1 MSIYYK
7 KSMFNLILWIT
18 LFIGSYVVIYFS
30 ADLFLDNLKD
40 LCYIY
45 NLSPFII
52 GMLILGID
60 PEESIASIIAAIN
73 GLPYVS
79 FGNVVGNSI
88 IAMTLP
94 FSLTVLLYVM
104 KFRSIS
110 KFYFIVL
117 YTLLFNL
124 LFSFIFSGG
133 MFVSAFVAIGMY
145 IIYVLRNL
153 KHHSQEKMEENLGNI
168 EQELTGL
175 ENSSKTKKIILTSL
189 GLVFVFIGGELLIL
203 SADQIIEI
211 VQIPEVFFGFIIIAF
226 VTNVEELT
234 LILKSVKKKAVEIGF
249 GGMIGKLIWNL
260 TISFG
265 ISGIF
270 IKNLPFKFILLW
282 NWLII
287 FLITLFM
294 NLSSKK
300 EQFAKRDGL
309 VLMGFFVIF
318 ITINIIFVVF

>member
-1 MSIYYK
+1 ML
-7 KSMFNLILWIT
+7 NLIVWLT
-18 LFIGSYVVIYFS
+18 LFIGSYVVIYFA

-40 LCYIY
+40 LCNIY

-73 GLPYVS
+73 GLPYIS

-94 FSLTVLLYVM
+94 FSLTVLIYTM

-110 KFYFIVL
+110 KFFFVVIYI
-117 YTLLFNL
+117 LLINL

-133 MFVSAFVAIGMY
+133 MFVSGFIAIGMY
-145 IIYVLRNL
+145 IIYVWRNL
-153 KHHSQEKMEENLGNI
+153 KHHTQEKIGDNLEI
-168 EQELTGL
+168 AEQKLTGL
-175 ENSSKTKKIILTSL
+175 ENASRMKKIILTSL
-189 GLVFVFIGGELLIL
+189 GLVFIFIGGELLIL
-203 SADQIIEI
+203 SADQIIDI

-249 GGMIGKLIWNL
+249 GGIIGKLIWNL
-260 TISFG
+260 TISIG

-282 NWLII
+282 NWLILVILTI
-287 FLITLFM
+287 FLNFST
-294 NLSSKK
+294 KK
-300 EQFAKRDGL
+300 EQFNKRDGL
-309 VLMGFFVIF
+309 ILMGFFVFF
-318 ITINIIFVVF
+318 IVINVLFVAF

>member
-1 MSIYYK
+1 ML
-7 KSMFNLILWIT
+7 NLIFWLT
-18 LFIGSYVVIYFS
+18 LFIGSYVVIFFA

-40 LCYIY
+40 LCNIY
-45 NLSPFII
+45 RLSPFII

-73 GLPYVS
+73 GLPYIS

-94 FSLTVLLYVM
+94 FCLTILIYAM
-104 KFRSIS
+104 KFRAIS
-110 KFYFIVL
+110 EFYFVII
-117 YTLLFNL
+117 YILLFNL
-124 LFSFIFSGG
+124 LFSFIFNGG
-133 MFVSAFVAIGMY
+133 MFLSAFVAIGMY

-153 KHHSQEKMEENLGNI
+153 KHHTQEKMEESLGNI
-168 EQELTGL
+168 EQKLQGIEI
-175 ENSSKTKKIILTSL
+175 SSKMKKIILTSL
-189 GLVFVFIGGELLIL
+189 GLVFIFVGGEFLIL
-203 SADQIIEI
+203 SADQIIDI
-211 VQIPEVFFGFIIIAF
+211 LQIPEVFFGFVIIAF

-282 NWLII
+282 NWLIL
-287 FLITLFM
+287 FVITLFM
-294 NLSSKK
+294 NFSSKK
-300 EQFAKRDGL
+300 EQFTKRDGL

-318 ITINIIFVVF
+318 ITINIIYLTI

>member
-1 MSIYYK
+1 ML
-7 KSMFNLILWIT
+7 NLIVWLT
-18 LFIGSYVVIYFS
+18 LFLGSYVVIYFA

-40 LCYIY
+40 LCNIY

-73 GLPYVS
+73 GLPYIS

-94 FSLTVLLYVM
+94 FSLTVLIYTM

-110 KFYFIVL
+110 KFFFVVIYI
-117 YTLLFNL
+117 LLINL

-133 MFVSAFVAIGMY
+133 MFVSGFIAIGMY
-145 IIYVLRNL
+145 IIYVWRNL
-153 KHHSQEKMEENLGNI
+153 KHHTQEKIGDNLEYAEQKLI
-168 EQELTGL
+168 EIEC
-175 ENSSKTKKIILTSL
+175 SSKMKKIILTSL
-189 GLVFVFIGGELLIL
+189 GLVFILIGGEFLIL
-203 SADQIIEI
+203 SADQIIDI

-249 GGMIGKLIWNL
+249 GGIIGKLIWNL
-260 TISFG
+260 TISIG

-282 NWLII
+282 NWLILVILTI
-287 FLITLFM
+287 FLNFST
-294 NLSSKK
+294 KK
-300 EQFAKRDGL
+300 EQFNKRDGL
-309 VLMGFFVIF
+309 ILMGFFVFF
-318 ITINIIFVVF
+318 IVINVLFVAF

>member
-1 MSIYYK
+1 ML
-7 KSMFNLILWIT
+7 NLIVWLS
-18 LFIGSYVVIYFS
+18 LFMGSYVVIYFA

-40 LCYIY
+40 LCLIY

-73 GLPYVS
+73 GLPYIS

-94 FSLTVLLYVM
+94 ISLTVLIYTL
-104 KFRSIS
+104 KFKSIS
-110 KFYFIVL
+110 KFYFVVL
-117 YTLLFNL
+117 YILLINL

-133 MFVSAFVAIGMY
+133 MFVSGFIAIGMY

-153 KHHSQEKMEENLGNI
+153 KHHTQEKIGETLDYGEGKLI
-168 EQELTGL
+168 GL
-175 ENSSKTKKIILTSL
+175 EESSKMKKIILTSL
-189 GLVFVFIGGELLIL
+189 GLVFIFIGGESLIL
-203 SADQIIEI
+203 SAGQIMDILH
-211 VQIPEVFFGFIIIAF
+211 IPEVFFGFIIIAF

-234 LILKSVKKKAVEIGF
+234 LILKSVKKEAVEIGF

-270 IKNLPFKFILLW
+270 IKNLSFEFILLW
-282 NWLII
+282 NWLIL
-287 FLITLFM
+287 FLLTLFL
-294 NLSSKK
+294 NFSSKK
-300 EQFAKRDGL
+300 EQFIKRDGL
-309 VLMGFFVIF
+309 IFMGFFVIF
-318 ITINIIFVVF
+318 IAINVLFVAF

>member
-1 MSIYYK
+1 ML
-7 KSMFNLILWIT
+7 NLIVWLT
-18 LFIGSYVVIYFS
+18 LFIGSYVVIYFA

-40 LCYIY
+40 LCNIY

-73 GLPYVS
+73 GLPYIS

-94 FSLTVLLYVM
+94 FSLTVLIYTM

-110 KFYFIVL
+110 KFFFVVIYI
-117 YTLLFNL
+117 LLINL

-133 MFVSAFVAIGMY
+133 MFVSGFIAIGMY
-145 IIYVLRNL
+145 IIYVWRNL
-153 KHHSQEKMEENLGNI
+153 KHHTQEKIGDNLEYAEQKLI
-168 EQELTGL
+168 EIEC
-175 ENSSKTKKIILTSL
+175 SSKMKKIILTSL
-189 GLVFVFIGGELLIL
+189 GLVFILIGGEFLIL
-203 SADQIIEI
+203 SADQIIDI

-249 GGMIGKLIWNL
+249 GGIIGKLIWNL
-260 TISFG
+260 TISIG

-282 NWLII
+282 NWLILVILTI
-287 FLITLFM
+287 FLNFST
-294 NLSSKK
+294 KK
-300 EQFAKRDGL
+300 EQFNKRDGL
-309 VLMGFFVIF
+309 ILMGFFVFF
-318 ITINIIFVVF
+318 IVINVLFVAF

>member
-1 MSIYYK
+1 ML
-7 KSMFNLILWIT
+7 NLIVWLT
-18 LFIGSYVVIYFS
+18 LFIGSYVVIYFA

-40 LCYIY
+40 LCNIY

-73 GLPYVS
+73 GLPYIS

-94 FSLTVLLYVM
+94 FSLTVLIYTM

-110 KFYFIVL
+110 KFFFVVIYI
-117 YTLLFNL
+117 LLINL

-133 MFVSAFVAIGMY
+133 MFVSGFIAIGMY
-145 IIYVLRNL
+145 IIYVWRNL
-153 KHHSQEKMEENLGNI
+153 KHHTQEKIGDNLEYAEQKLI
-168 EQELTGL
+168 EIEC
-175 ENSSKTKKIILTSL
+175 SSKMKKIILTSL
-189 GLVFVFIGGELLIL
+189 GLVFIFIGGELLIL
-203 SADQIIEI
+203 SADQIIDI

-249 GGMIGKLIWNL
+249 GGIIGKLIWNL
-260 TISFG
+260 TISIG

-282 NWLII
+282 NWLILVILTI
-287 FLITLFM
+287 FLNFST
-294 NLSSKK
+294 KK
-300 EQFAKRDGL
+300 EQFNKRDGL
-309 VLMGFFVIF
+309 ILMGFFVFF
-318 ITINIIFVVF
+318 IVINVLFVAF

>member
-1 MSIYYK
+1 ML
-7 KSMFNLILWIT
+7 NLIVWLT
-18 LFIGSYVVIYFS
+18 LFIGSYIVIYFA

-40 LCYIY
+40 LCLIY

-73 GLPYVS
+73 GLPYIS

-94 FSLTVLLYVM
+94 ISLTVLIYPL
-104 KFRSIS
+104 KFKSIS
-110 KFYFIVL
+110 KFYFVVL
-117 YTLLFNL
+117 YILLINL

-133 MFVSAFVAIGMY
+133 MFVSGFIAIGMY

-153 KHHSQEKMEENLGNI
+153 KHHTQEKIGETLDYGEGKLI
-168 EQELTGL
+168 GL
-175 ENSSKTKKIILTSL
+175 EESSKMKKIILTSL
-189 GLVFVFIGGELLIL
+189 GLVFIFIGGELLIL
-203 SADQIIEI
+203 SAGQIMDILH
-211 VQIPEVFFGFIIIAF
+211 IPEVFFGFIIIAF

-234 LILKSVKKKAVEIGF
+234 LILKSVKKEAVEIGF

-270 IKNLPFKFILLW
+270 IKNLSFEFILLW
-282 NWLII
+282 NWLIL
-287 FLITLFM
+287 FLLTLFL
-294 NLSSKK
+294 NFSSKK
-300 EQFAKRDGL
+300 EQFIKRDGL
-309 VLMGFFVIF
+309 IFMGFFVIF
-318 ITINIIFVVF
+318 IAINVLFVAF

>member
-1 MSIYYK
+1 ML
-7 KSMFNLILWIT
+7 NLIVWLT
-18 LFIGSYVVIYFS
+18 LFIGSYIVIYFA

-40 LCYIY
+40 LCLIY

-73 GLPYVS
+73 GLPYIS

-94 FSLTVLLYVM
+94 ISLTVLIYTL
-104 KFRSIS
+104 KFKSIS
-110 KFYFIVL
+110 KFYFVVL
-117 YTLLFNL
+117 YILLINL

-133 MFVSAFVAIGMY
+133 MFVSGFIAIGMY

-153 KHHSQEKMEENLGNI
+153 KHHTQEKIGETLDYGEGKLI
-168 EQELTGL
+168 GL
-175 ENSSKTKKIILTSL
+175 EESSKMKKIILTSL
-189 GLVFVFIGGELLIL
+189 GLVFIFIGGESLIL
-203 SADQIIEI
+203 SAGQIMDILH
-211 VQIPEVFFGFIIIAF
+211 IPEVFFGFIIIAF

-234 LILKSVKKKAVEIGF
+234 LILKSVKKEAVEIGF

-270 IKNLPFKFILLW
+270 IKNLSFEFILLW
-282 NWLII
+282 NWLIL
-287 FLITLFM
+287 FLLTLFL
-294 NLSSKK
+294 NFSSKK
-300 EQFAKRDGL
+300 EQFIKRDGL
-309 VLMGFFVIF
+309 IFMGFFVIF
-318 ITINIIFVVF
+318 IAINVLFVAF

>member
-1 MSIYYK
+1 ML
-7 KSMFNLILWIT
+7 NLIVWLT
-18 LFIGSYVVIYFS
+18 LFIGSYIVIYFA

-40 LCYIY
+40 LCLIY

-73 GLPYVS
+73 GLPYIS

-94 FSLTVLLYVM
+94 ISLTVLIYPL
-104 KFRSIS
+104 KFKSIS
-110 KFYFIVL
+110 KFYFVVL
-117 YTLLFNL
+117 YILLINL

-133 MFVSAFVAIGMY
+133 MFVSGFIAIGMY

-153 KHHSQEKMEENLGNI
+153 KHHTQEKIGETLDYGEGKLI
-168 EQELTGL
+168 GL
-175 ENSSKTKKIILTSL
+175 EESSKMKKIILTSL
-189 GLVFVFIGGELLIL
+189 GLVFIFIGGESLIL
-203 SADQIIEI
+203 SAGQIMDILH
-211 VQIPEVFFGFIIIAF
+211 IPEVFFGFIIIAF

-234 LILKSVKKKAVEIGF
+234 LILKSVKKEAVEIGF

-270 IKNLPFKFILLW
+270 IKNLSFEFILLW
-282 NWLII
+282 NWLIL
-287 FLITLFM
+287 FLLTLFL
-294 NLSSKK
+294 NFSSKK
-300 EQFAKRDGL
+300 EQFIKRDGL
-309 VLMGFFVIF
+309 IFMGFFVIF
-318 ITINIIFVVF
+318 IAINVLFVAF

>member
-1 MSIYYK
+1 ML
-7 KSMFNLILWIT
+7 NLIVWLS
-18 LFIGSYVVIYFS
+18 LFMGSYVVIYFA

-40 LCYIY
+40 LCLIY

-73 GLPYVS
+73 GLPYIS

-94 FSLTVLLYVM
+94 ISLTVLIYPL
-104 KFRSIS
+104 KFKSIS
-110 KFYFIVL
+110 KFYFVVL
-117 YTLLFNL
+117 YILLINL

-133 MFVSAFVAIGMY
+133 MFVSGFIAIGMY

-153 KHHSQEKMEENLGNI
+153 KHHTQEKIGETLDYGEGKLI
-168 EQELTGL
+168 GL
-175 ENSSKTKKIILTSL
+175 EESSKMKKIILTSL
-189 GLVFVFIGGELLIL
+189 GLVFIFIGGESLIL
-203 SADQIIEI
+203 SAGQIMDILH
-211 VQIPEVFFGFIIIAF
+211 IPEVFFGFIIIAF

-234 LILKSVKKKAVEIGF
+234 LILKSVKKEAVEIGF

-270 IKNLPFKFILLW
+270 IKNLSFEFILLW
-282 NWLII
+282 NWLIL
-287 FLITLFM
+287 FLLTLFL
-294 NLSSKK
+294 NFSSKK
-300 EQFAKRDGL
+300 EQFIKRDGL
-309 VLMGFFVIF
+309 IFMGFFVIF
-318 ITINIIFVVF
+318 IAINVLFVAF

>member
-1 MSIYYK
+1 ML
-7 KSMFNLILWIT
+7 NLIVWLT
-18 LFIGSYVVIYFS
+18 LFIGSYVVIYFA

-40 LCYIY
+40 LCVIY

-60 PEESIASIIAAIN
+60 PEESIASIIAATN
-73 GLPYVS
+73 GLPYIS

-94 FSLTVLLYVM
+94 FSLTVLIYTM

-110 KFYFIVL
+110 KFYFIVI
-117 YTLLFNL
+117 YILLINL

-133 MFVSAFVAIGMY
+133 MFVSGFVAIGMY

-153 KHHSQEKMEENLGNI
+153 KHHMQEKIGVNLEYA
-168 EQELTGL
+168 EQKLKGL
-175 ENSSKTKKIILTSL
+175 ENSSKMKRIILTSL
-189 GLVFVFIGGELLIL
+189 GLVFIFIGGELLIL
-203 SADQIIEI
+203 SADQIIDI
-211 VQIPEVFFGFIIIAF
+211 IQIPEVFFGFIIIAF

-234 LILKSVKKKAVEIGF
+234 LVLKSVKKKTVEIGF

-265 ISGIF
+265 VSGIF

-282 NWLII
+282 NWLILL
-287 FLITLFM
+287 LITLFM
-294 NLSSKK
+294 HISSKK
-300 EQFAKRDGL
+300 EQFNKRDGL
-309 VLMGFFVIF
+309 IFMGFFVIF
-318 ITINIIFVVF
+318 IAINILFVTV

>member
-1 MSIYYK
+1 ML
-7 KSMFNLILWIT
+7 NLIVWLT
-18 LFIGSYVVIYFS
+18 LFIGSYVVIYFA

-40 LCYIY
+40 LCNIY

-73 GLPYVS
+73 GLPYIS

-94 FSLTVLLYVM
+94 FSLTVLIYTM

-110 KFYFIVL
+110 KFFFVVIYI
-117 YTLLFNL
+117 LLINL

-133 MFVSAFVAIGMY
+133 MFVSGFIAIGMY
-145 IIYVLRNL
+145 IIYVWRNL
-153 KHHSQEKMEENLGNI
+153 KHHTQEKIGDNLEIAEQKLI
-168 EQELTGL
+168 EIES
-175 ENSSKTKKIILTSL
+175 SSKMKKIILTSL
-189 GLVFVFIGGELLIL
+189 GLVFIFIGGELLIL
-203 SADQIIEI
+203 SADQIIDI

-249 GGMIGKLIWNL
+249 GGIIGKLIWNL
-260 TISFG
+260 TISIG

-282 NWLII
+282 NWLILVILTI
-287 FLITLFM
+287 FLNF
-294 NLSSKK
+294 SSKK
-300 EQFAKRDGL
+300 EQFNKRDGL
-309 VLMGFFVIF
+309 ILMGFFVFF
-318 ITINIIFVVF
+318 IVINVLFVVF